1 MIYQI
6 FLCLYADVP
15 YFVRTPPVTF
25 KTEPCD
31 VSGIYFEILLQ
42 GHSLECEA
50 TVEPIVSGWSPHI
63 YWYHN
68 GSIVDSIHGI
78 NIESNHWN
86 WSHLT
91 TVYPGSYQCVFDDGY
106 FVTVSREAWIFL
118 YSTFVKH

>member
-1 MIYQI
+1 M
-6 FLCLYADVP
+6 
-15 YFVRTPPVTF
+15 RTPPVTF
-25 KTEPCD
+25 VTEPCD
-31 VSGIYFEILLQ
+31 VSGVYYEILLQ
-42 GHSLECEA
+42 GCSLKCEA
-50 TVEPIVSGWSPHI
+50 AVEPIVSGWSPNI

-68 GSIVDSIHGI
+68 GSIVNSSHGI
-78 NIESNHWN
+78 TIESNHWN